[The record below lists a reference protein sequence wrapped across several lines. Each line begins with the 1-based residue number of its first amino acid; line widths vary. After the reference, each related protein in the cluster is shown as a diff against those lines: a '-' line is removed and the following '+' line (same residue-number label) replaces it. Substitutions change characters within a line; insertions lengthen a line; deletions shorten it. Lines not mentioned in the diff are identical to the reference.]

1 MRVVKC
7 TMCGFA
13 AAREMSRCPNCREKS
28 LVFCHSFNTSESA
41 VYQLVR
47 NEKARGCHPLMSLAA
62 LVGVTLFASVIVFSW
77 MYPGKVPTDQLPRAL
92 AGLTQAR

>member
-7 TMCGFA
+7 TSCGFS
-13 AAREMSRCPNCREKS
+13 AARELARCPACRDKS
-28 LVFCHSFNTSESA
+28 MVYCHSFNTSESA

-47 NEKARGCHPLMSLAA
+47 SEKAKGSHPLLSLAA
-62 LVGVTLFASVIVFSW
+62 LVGVTVFATLVLYSW

-92 AGLTQAR
+92 AGQGLPF